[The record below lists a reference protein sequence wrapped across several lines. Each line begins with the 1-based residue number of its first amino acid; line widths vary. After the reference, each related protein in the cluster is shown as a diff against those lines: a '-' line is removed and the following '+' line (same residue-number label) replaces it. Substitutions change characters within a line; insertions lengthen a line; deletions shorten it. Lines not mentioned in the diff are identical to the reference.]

1 MLMTASSSGR
11 CTGDSDPPVKRNA
24 SAESTGGIHVET
36 PAPRPAR
43 AARLFGDLDLEHGMS
58 VVVYV
63 VQAVGAWGAYQV
75 ASTVDSSGFPS
86 WGSANISG
94 PGIESLPGVCGGEPC
109 IVRTRI
115 PVWLIEQWRRLGV
128 SKVGLLEEYS
138 ALRDYDIENAWAYAR
153 AHVDEIEEQIRMN
166 EEA

>member
-1 MLMTASSSGR
+1 MPMTAFSSAR
-11 CTGDSDPPVKRNA
+11 WTGDSDPPARRNA
-24 SAESTGGIHVET
+24 SGGRISVVHVEM

-43 AARLFGDLDLEHGMS
+43 VARLLKDLNLEHGVS
-58 VVVYV
+58 FVVQVM
-63 VQAVGAWGAYQV
+63 QAVGAWGAYQV
-75 ASTVDSSGFPS
+75 AWNRDLSSFPS
-86 WGSANISG
+86 SVNASF
-94 PGIESLPGVCGGEPC
+94 PGIESLPEVCGGEPC